1 MLDAMTKLGE
11 GGRIVVPSA
20 FRKALGIRTGD
31 DLIMVLENDELRIMS
46 PRRAIERARAIVRQY
61 IPDGVRLSEALM
73 EDRRREAERE

>member
-61 IPDGVRLSEALM
+61 IPDGVQLSETLL

>member
-61 IPDGVRLSEALM
+61 IPDGVQLSESLL

>member
-1 MLDAMTKLGE
+1 MLESVTKLGE

-20 FRKALGIRTGD
+20 FRKALGIQTGD

-46 PRRAIERARAIVRQY
+46 PRRAIARARALVRRY
-61 IPDGVRLSEALM
+61 IPNDVRLSDELL

>member
-1 MLDAMTKLGE
+1 MLESVTKLGE

-20 FRKALGIRTGD
+20 FRKALGIQTGD

-46 PRRAIERARAIVRQY
+46 PRRAIARAQALVRRY
-61 IPDGVRLSEALM
+61 IPDDFRLSDELL